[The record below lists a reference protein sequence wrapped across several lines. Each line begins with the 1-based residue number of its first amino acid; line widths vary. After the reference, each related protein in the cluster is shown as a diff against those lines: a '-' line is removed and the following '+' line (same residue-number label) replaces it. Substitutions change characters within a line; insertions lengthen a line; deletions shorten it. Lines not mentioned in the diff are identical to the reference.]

1 MPAPALDLLGFWSS
15 VLSSL
20 FLSPDSA
27 GHNVR
32 RHQGQFS
39 GNEGETFAAEC
50 LIASYI
56 SRSLLGRDDLFN
68 REDRSARNACV

>member
-27 GHNVR
+27 ITSAVIRDN
-32 RHQGQFS
+32 S
-39 GNEGETFAAEC
+39 EGMKAKP
-50 LIASYI
+50 
-56 SRSLLGRDDLFN
+56 SLLN
-68 REDRSARNACV
+68 V